1 MMKGFYV
8 NWGRDKLNTYN
19 FFVENEQ
26 RLENVIVNLKRMG
39 CIIYTIDKVEV
50 SEIIDEFVNL

>member
-1 MMKGFYV
+1 MKGFYV